1 MPRVK
6 TEIILPTLEEDEAIT
21 RAALSDPDA
30 LPYTDEEWATVKPV
44 RGRGRP
50 LGSGS
55 KEQLTVRFDTE
66 VIEQFRATG
75 AGWQKR
81 MNDALKDWLS
91 THTPA

>member
-1 MPRVK
+1 MPK
-6 TEIILPTLEEDEAIT
+6 LKPGTILPTPEEDQIIT
-21 RAALSDPDA
+21 NAAMADLDA
-30 LPYTDEEWATVKPV
+30 VPYTDDEWKEIKPV

-55 KEQLTVRFDTE
+55 KEQLTVRFDIE
-66 VIEQFRATG
+66 VIDSFRNTG

-91 THTPA
+91 NHTPA